1 MKYFGTGVITESD
14 YKEAKF
20 IGKTKAGTPI
30 IITLHNALNT
40 GNIDW
45 TFAEK
50 NDTVP
55 NVVFEAC
62 YDNTDSASDST
73 IEPWEINCDD
83 ETETGADEIL
93 LGAGTYLLD
102 NVEVGLTR
110 GGGKFTVERE
120 IREINADGDRGAVK
134 GRVVMEGSRAKLEFN
149 ALTMLTKLST
159 IYPAIGTSV

>member
-1 MKYFGTGVITESD
+1 MKYFGTGVITDSD

-30 IITLHNALNT
+30 IIILHNALNT

-55 NVVFEAC
+55 NVAFEAC

-73 IEPWEINCDD
+73 IEPWEIICDD
-83 ETETGADEIL
+83 ETTAGADEIL

-102 NVEVGLTR
+102 DVEVGLTR
-110 GGGKFTVERE
+110 GGGKWTVERE

-159 IYPAIGTSV
+159 IYPAIGVSA

>member
-1 MKYFGTGVITESD
+1 MKNKKLLFISLGCDKNLVDSEFMIGMLTSEGVV
-14 YKEAKF
+14 
-20 IGKTKAGTPI
+20 
-30 IITLHNALNT
+30 L
-40 GNIDW
+40 
-45 TFAEK
+45 
-50 NDTVP
+50 
-55 NVVFEAC
+55 
-62 YDNTDSASDST
+62 
-73 IEPWEINCDD
+73 CDD
-83 ETETGADEIL
+83 ETEAGSDEIL

-102 NVEVGLTR
+102 DVEVGLTR